1 MKGYYVYIVE
11 CKDKTFYIGTTN
23 NLEKRV
29 IAHNTSKAGAR
40 YTKSRRPV
48 KLVYSENCKTVGR
61 ALKREYVLKQ
71 FSRAEK
77 ATLIRSVKRR

>member
-1 MKGYYVYIVE
+1 MKKYYVYIVE

-23 NLEKRV
+23 DLEKRV

-48 KLVYSENCKTVGR
+48 KLVYSENCKTVSR
-61 ALKREYVLKQ
+61 ALKREYALKQ

-77 ATLIRSVKRR
+77 TALVKSAKRR